1 MHTLD
6 QMTRTFNNILI
17 TIEHPKAWLTISGL
31 FFFVNQYIFSQWNFA
46 IGFFIIFLLD
56 TIGGMFI
63 AYRRKVFCF
72 KTFKEK
78 LMDKSL
84 AYFCIICSYS
94 VGTKIVLEGA
104 DDNLIKLLDIP
115 FYSIFITAEIFSIL
129 RNWYRYKRW
138 PALRM
143 LMKHFKGFDD
153 ETGKITRSGDT
164 DKGTPKDPIDEEKI

>member
-1 MHTLD
+1 MQTIIDH
-6 QMTRTFNNILI
+6 MTRTFNNILL
-17 TIEHPKAWLTISGL
+17 TLEYPKAWAITTA
-31 FFFVNQYIFSQWNFA
+31 FFFFINQYIFSQWNFA
-46 IGFFIIFLLD
+46 FGFFIIFLLD
-56 TIGGMFI
+56 TIGGSYI

-84 AYFCIICSYS
+84 AYFSIICSYS

-153 ETGKITRSGDT
+153 ETGKIKKPS
-164 DKGTPKDPIDEEKI
+164 DKDSTPKEPSDEEKI